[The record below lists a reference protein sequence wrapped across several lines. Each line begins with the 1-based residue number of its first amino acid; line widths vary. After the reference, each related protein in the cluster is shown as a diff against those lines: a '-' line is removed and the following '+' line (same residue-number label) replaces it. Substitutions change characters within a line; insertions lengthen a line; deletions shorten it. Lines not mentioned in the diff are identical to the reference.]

1 MLSLSPRILRRQA
14 VIRFRSQTLFKRT
27 KTNGIGIKCSLFIQ
41 RPSFGVELVPD
52 WVVQH
57 KFSSW
62 SGGGGIKQVQ
72 WLISLDQ
79 SLKAIAFHRL
89 TIQTTTTDM
98 ALNPSGVVVLVR

>member
-62 SGGGGIKQVQ
+62 SGIKQVQ
-72 WLISLDQ
+72 WLINLDQ
-79 SLKAIAFHRL
+79 SLKAI
-89 TIQTTTTDM
+89 
-98 ALNPSGVVVLVR
+98 LNRIPSPANINHDHKHGP